1 MGYHRLGHKKGFI
14 SKYWSMMSFNFLN
27 FQVGVIFKLMKKKV
41 LEKLDQVEWIS
52 PDTKHSAIEKI
63 NKLDGKFIG
72 SEMFFNYTLL
82 QQRYHGVSTR
92 NCFGFPLAYVEAF
105 NAFS

>member
-1 MGYHRLGHKKGFI
+1 
-14 SKYWSMMSFNFLN
+14 
-27 FQVGVIFKLMKKKV
+27 MKKKV
-41 LEKLDQVEWIS
+41 LEKLDQVEWIT

-82 QQRYHGVSTR
+82 QQRYHGVRPNVGLS
-92 NCFGFPLAYVEAF
+92 GSVQ
-105 NAFS
+105 

>member
-1 MGYHRLGHKKGFI
+1 
-14 SKYWSMMSFNFLN
+14 
-27 FQVGVIFKLMKKKV
+27 MKKKV
-41 LEKLDQVEWIS
+41 LEKLDQVEWIT

-82 QQRYHGVSTR
+82 QQRYHGVR
-92 NCFGFPLAYVEAF
+92 NTGFDKVHSVKGSFPTKL
-105 NAFS
+105 FSSSS